1 MSEISYITNPAGS
14 GSSHETGIILVRC
27 RNGHK
32 FISGT
37 YACPCCGEKV
47 QAGYEEVET
56 GPFTVLRSIKVM
68 APVAPWPPAPF
79 VVAEIE
85 LAAGLTG
92 LALISNVEEALPAG
106 TRVAIGDVSNAYPLF
121 ETITETAE

>member
-1 MSEISYITNPAGS
+1 MSEISYIAHPAGS
-14 GSSHETGIILVRC
+14 GPSHESGIVLVRC
-27 RNGHK
+27 PNGHR
-32 FISGT
+32 FISGS
-37 YACPCCGEKV
+37 YACPCCGGEAD
-47 QAGYEEVET
+47 AGYEEVAT